1 MLTKL
6 EIIDAVNSMD
16 EPIEFDALVDRIL
29 LINNNSFQNFDKNT
43 DEYYYQYPDEEAL
56 KSELHRRVQDIG
68 DESKFVSSEDV
79 FTVLREKYGFRKIS

>member
-29 LINNNSFQNFDKNT
+29 LINNNSFQTIDKNT

-56 KSELHRRVQDIG
+56 KSELNRRVQDIG

-79 FTVLREKYGFRKIS
+79 FANIRKFLN

>member
-29 LINNNSFQNFDKNT
+29 LINNNSFQTIDNDN

-56 KSELHRRVQDIG
+56 KSELNRRVQDIG

>member
-29 LINNNSFQNFDKNT
+29 LINNNSFQTIDNDN

-56 KSELHRRVQDIG
+56 KSELNRRVQDIG

-79 FTVLREKYGFRKIS
+79 FTNIRTFLN

>member
-29 LINNNSFQNFDKNT
+29 LINNNSFQTIDKDN

-56 KSELHRRVQDIG
+56 KSELNRRVQDIG